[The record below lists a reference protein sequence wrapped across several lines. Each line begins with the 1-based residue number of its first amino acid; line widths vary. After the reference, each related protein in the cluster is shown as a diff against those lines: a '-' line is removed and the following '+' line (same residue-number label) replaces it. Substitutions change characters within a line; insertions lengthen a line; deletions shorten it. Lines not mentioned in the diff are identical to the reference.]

1 MDTSAGNTRRSS
13 CRETSRGSDTA
24 TMNQRND
31 FANKREQGLVLL
43 MTMFILMLFGVI
55 AVDAIGQSGM
65 ESAASGR
72 SRSTIRTMHAADAGT
87 EVAVSRL
94 RQTPPDVKPISITVA
109 GRSVQ
114 SRMRTVV
121 GAQNLDFVG
130 VGKAPE
136 GYSVNIGESYVTEGY
151 DVTITAASLDGSVA
165 EVETKITRLASG
177 EAY

>member
-1 MDTSAGNTRRSS
+1 
-13 CRETSRGSDTA
+13 
-24 TMNQRND
+24 MNQRNHS
-31 FANKREQGLVLL
+31 ANKREQGLVLL
-43 MTMFILMLFGVI
+43 MTMFIMMLIGVI

-72 SRSTIRTMHAADAGT
+72 SRSTIRTMHAADAGA
-87 EVAVSRL
+87 ELAVSRL
-94 RQTPPDVKPISITVA
+94 FQSPPNLNPISLTFA
-109 GRSVQ
+109 GRSVE
-114 SRMRTVV
+114 SRLRTEV
-121 GAQNLDFVG
+121 GAQNLAFVG
-130 VGKAPE
+130 AGKAPE